1 MGESGGLAGPLLNH
15 LAGLD
20 GFVHVVR
27 AFEDELLPH
36 PDGSVESLRDLQA
49 LDTELL
55 LNDLVIVE
63 GKLERLAEGLQKGA
77 LKNRAEAQAE
87 QALFQRLH
95 TALGD
100 EIPLRDLDLEA
111 AEEKALRGYGLLTL
125 KPVLVVFNIGD
136 DQDEVEVDYPHA
148 HSAVVSLRGRLEAE
162 LAQLPPDEVALFME
176 EYGVSE
182 LGLNRVIR
190 LSYDLLGLLS
200 FYTVGEDEVR
210 AWRVRRDATAVE
222 AAAAIHSDLARLH
235 PGRGDRRGRAAG
247 AGRDGRC
254 AGGRPAA
261 AGRQAVPRA
270 GRGDRAR
277 EVQRVGVIVNRAW
290 RSRGRTVW
298 TATRLFCML
307 SAERKENMKPMR
319 LLVPLFL
326 LLLLAACSGEPE
338 PGVSP
343 ESATAEPTEQP
354 ETPTPEP
361 TPTLAAAPTSTAT
374 AAATPTV
381 AATATPEPDGPVVP
395 EIAGSCASPEVAA
408 LIARL
413 RAALAEEDEAA
424 LSALIHPERGL
435 SVRMAWWNPAV
446 TFSGAAA
453 ENLLTD
459 ETSYDWGIEDGSG
472 FAITGSF
479 AEVAAAAAAGSRGG
493 DGGSAATKSLP
504 GRPPAWCSFRPKTRV
519 CASSASTGR
528 RLPV

>member
-1 MGESGGLAGPLLNH
+1 MKLGIIGLPGAGKTTIFNALTRGDAPTGRSMGGRFDVLTAVVDVPDERVDRLSALFSPRKTTYAQVTYTDVAGLQKGVGESGGLAGPLLNH

-27 AFEDELLPH
+27 AFEDKLLPH

-95 TALGD
+95 TALSD
-100 EIPLRDLDLEA
+100 EIPLRDLELEA

-210 AWRVRRDATAVE
+210 AWRGRRDATAVE
-222 AAAAIHSDLARLH
+222 AAAAIHSDLARGFIRAEVIGVEELLAL
-235 PGRGDRRGRAAG
+235 GGMAGARAAG
-247 AGRDGRC
+247 
-254 AGGRPAA
+254 
-261 AGRQAVPRA
+261 
-270 GRGDRAR
+270 
-277 EVQRVGVIVNRAW
+277 
-290 RSRGRTVW
+290 
-298 TATRLFCML
+298 
-307 SAERKENMKPMR
+307 
-319 LLVPLFL
+319 
-326 LLLLAACSGEPE
+326 
-338 PGVSP
+338 
-343 ESATAEPTEQP
+343 
-354 ETPTPEP
+354 
-361 TPTLAAAPTSTAT
+361 
-374 AAATPTV
+374 
-381 AATATPEPDGPVVP
+381 
-395 EIAGSCASPEVAA
+395 
-408 LIARL
+408 RL
-413 RAALAEEDEAA
+413 RLEGKQY
-424 LSALIHPERGL
+424 R
-435 SVRMAWWNPAV
+435 VQ
-446 TFSGAAA
+446 
-453 ENLLTD
+453 
-459 ETSYDWGIEDGSG
+459 DGEIVHVK
-472 FAITGSF
+472 FN
-479 AEVAAAAAAGSRGG
+479 V
-493 DGGSAATKSLP
+493 
-504 GRPPAWCSFRPKTRV
+504 
-519 CASSASTGR
+519 
-528 RLPV
+528 